1 MLYLTHFL
9 QNNGQVFHNIH
20 AFHKAPETQYLQGFP
35 AFLLF
40 SFFLS
45 CAIICFALKNKKIGE
60 NMTPLTIYQDNS
72 HKTTVVS
79 NYFIDEYMSDANAAQ
94 IKIYLYLLRQM
105 GEGLATSV
113 CEMADFLNYPE
124 KDIVRAL
131 KYWEKQGILSLDV
144 DEKNQL
150 TGIHMLPFPESMVNK
165 KTSTT
170 VSLDVSKNVAS
181 TSVDTKKPTQEQHTG
196 EIVVRNA
203 GTYVKPVYSLD
214 DLKQFKEKDS
224 TSELIFIIESYLR
237 RTLSGS
243 DLQTIYFFSETL
255 KMSDDL
261 IDYLFQY
268 CIERGKSDFHYI
280 EKVAINWVENGI
292 KTPTEAKEFSYKY
305 AKIVYT
311 VMKALG
317 KATVPTEEEASYVHT
332 WSKDLGFTDDII
344 LEACKRSV
352 TGTDKNRLQ
361 YADTILKSWKNNQV
375 ITINDI
381 EKLDED
387 FKKRKTS
394 ASGQQKPNY
403 KKGSFYQF
411 EQRDYDFDALE
422 KQLLTK

>member
-1 MLYLTHFL
+1 
-9 QNNGQVFHNIH
+9 
-20 AFHKAPETQYLQGFP
+20 
-35 AFLLF
+35 
-40 SFFLS
+40 
-45 CAIICFALKNKKIGE
+45 
-60 NMTPLTIYQDNS
+60 MTPLTIYQDNS

-105 GEGLATSV
+105 GEGLSTSV

-131 KYWEKQGILSLDV
+131 KYWEKQGILSLEV
-144 DEKNQL
+144 DEQNQL
-150 TGIHMLPFPESMVNK
+150 TGIHMLPFPQSTPFAKVATP
-165 KTSTT
+165 TSTKASEKATET
-170 VSLDVSKNVAS
+170 VAPK
-181 TSVDTKKPTQEQHTG
+181 SVETKKSAEVESTEKT
-196 EIVVRNA
+196 VVRTA
-203 GTYVKPVYSLD
+203 STYVKPVYSLD

-224 TSELIFIIESYLR
+224 TSELVFIIESYLR

-280 EKVAINWVENGI
+280 EKVAINWVENGV
-292 KTPTEAKEFSYKY
+292 KTPAHAKEFSYKY

-361 YADTILKSWKNNQV
+361 YADTILKSWKNSQV
-375 ITINDI
+375 ITISDVA
-381 EKLDED
+381 KLDEE
-387 FKKRKTS
+387 FKKRKTTVDS
-394 ASGQQKPNY
+394 QKPNY
-403 KKGSFYQF
+403 KKSSFHQF
-411 EQRDYDFDALE
+411 KQRDYDFDALE
-422 KQLLTK
+422 KQLLSN

>member
-1 MLYLTHFL
+1 M
-9 QNNGQVFHNIH
+9 
-20 AFHKAPETQYLQGFP
+20 
-35 AFLLF
+35 
-40 SFFLS
+40 
-45 CAIICFALKNKKIGE
+45 KNKKIGE

-105 GEGLATSV
+105 GEGLSTSV

-131 KYWEKQGILSLDV
+131 KYWEKQGILSLEV
-144 DEKNQL
+144 DEQNQL
-150 TGIHMLPFPESMVNK
+150 TGIHMLPFPQSTPFAKVATP
-165 KTSTT
+165 TSTKASEKATET
-170 VSLDVSKNVAS
+170 VAPK
-181 TSVDTKKPTQEQHTG
+181 SVETKKSAEVESTEKTA
-196 EIVVRNA
+196 VRTA
-203 GTYVKPVYSLD
+203 STYVKPVYSLD

-224 TSELIFIIESYLR
+224 TSELVFIIESYLR

-280 EKVAINWVENGI
+280 EKVAINWVENGV
-292 KTPTEAKEFSYKY
+292 KTPAQAKEFSYKY

-361 YADTILKSWKNNQV
+361 YADTILKSWKNSQV
-375 ITINDI
+375 ITISDVA
-381 EKLDED
+381 KLDEE
-387 FKKRKTS
+387 FKKRKTTVDS
-394 ASGQQKPNY
+394 QKPNY
-403 KKGSFYQF
+403 KKSSFHQF
-411 EQRDYDFDALE
+411 KQRDYDFDALE
-422 KQLLTK
+422 KQLLSN

>member
-1 MLYLTHFL
+1 
-9 QNNGQVFHNIH
+9 
-20 AFHKAPETQYLQGFP
+20 
-35 AFLLF
+35 
-40 SFFLS
+40 
-45 CAIICFALKNKKIGE
+45 
-60 NMTPLTIYQDNS
+60 MTPLTIYQDNS

-150 TGIHMLPFPESMVNK
+150 TGIHMLPFPESLVNK

-181 TSVDTKKPTQEQHTG
+181 TSVDTKKPTHEQHTG